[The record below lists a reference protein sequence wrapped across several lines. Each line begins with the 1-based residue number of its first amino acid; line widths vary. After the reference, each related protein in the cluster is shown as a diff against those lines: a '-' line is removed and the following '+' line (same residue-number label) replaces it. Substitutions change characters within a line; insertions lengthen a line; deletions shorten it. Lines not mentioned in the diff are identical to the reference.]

1 MRPTRHL
8 CLATAVWVCAGCASQ
23 RTPATNQTSSNTLA
37 IGLGAAASSTGNDQ
51 AGIEQIV
58 RNISTEFLLNYG
70 KDGRAVPDLA
80 DGWVTS
86 GDGLSI
92 RLRLK
97 PAAFHDG
104 SPVTAGVIAEIL
116 QRGLPRLLGP
126 AYDDVRSMQAV
137 SDQEVEISLKRPSP
151 FPLEALD
158 INVVKPGSR
167 SMGTGPF
174 LPTEESPTDGGVVM
188 EANTNYHLGSPA
200 IRRIVLKPYQSVRS
214 AWADLLRGNL
224 DMLYEVGDEALDSL
238 EPSSQVKVFS
248 YRRHYAYIVLFN
260 MTRPALASAKLRSS
274 LNRAISRE
282 QLIGDGLGTRGAPA
296 VSPVW
301 PDHWAISAGAAGFT
315 YAPEPIADSSHR
327 IKLQCLI
334 GDPAHER
341 LAIALQ
347 RQLQSVGVDLDLQLV
362 GVEAALK
369 RMVAK
374 DFDLLL
380 IESISGP
387 SLLRPYLFWHSKG
400 PYNYGGYHSADVD
413 TALDAIRYAAHDD
426 AYRAGVA
433 AFQRAI
439 VDDPP
444 AIFLAWSER
453 ARAIST
459 AFDVQVEAG
468 RDPVSTLRLWRPA
481 GTGAIAGAN

>member
-1 MRPTRHL
+1 MRPARHF
-8 CLATAVWVCAGCASQ
+8 CLATALVVYAGCAPQSAPAPS
-23 RTPATNQTSSNTLA
+23 RTPAGTLA

-51 AGIEQIV
+51 AGIQQIV

-80 DGWVTS
+80 DSWVTT

-92 RLRLK
+92 RLNLK
-97 PAAFHDG
+97 PATFHDG
-104 SPVTAGVIAEIL
+104 SPVTATVIAEIL

-126 AYDDVRSMQAV
+126 AYDDVRSMHAV
-137 SDQEVEISLKRPSP
+137 SAREVEITLKRPSP

-158 INVVKPGSR
+158 INIVKPGSR
-167 SMGTGPF
+167 SIGTGPF
-174 LPTEESPTDGGVVM
+174 QPAEESSTEGEVVM
-188 EANTNYHLGSPA
+188 NANSHYHLGSPA
-200 IRRIVLKPYQSVRS
+200 IRHIVLKPYQSVRS

-224 DMLYEVGDEALDSL
+224 DMLYEVGDDALDSL
-238 EPSSQVKVFS
+238 EPSSRVKVFS

-260 MTRPALASAKLRSS
+260 MARPALANAKLRRS
-274 LNRAISRE
+274 LNSAINRE
-282 QLIGDGLGTRGAPA
+282 QLIADGLGTRGAPA

-301 PDHWAISAGAAGFT
+301 PDHWAISENAPGFS
-315 YAPEPIADSSHR
+315 YAPEPIADASHR
-327 IKLQCLI
+327 IRLQCLI

-362 GVEAALK
+362 GVESALK
-369 RMVAK
+369 RMVSK
-374 DFDLLL
+374 DFDVLL
-380 IESISGP
+380 IEAISGP

-400 PYNYGGYHSADVD
+400 PYNYGGYHSEDVD
-413 TALDAIRYAAHDD
+413 AALDSIRYAAHDD

-433 AFQRAI
+433 AFQRSI

-459 AFDVQVEAG
+459 AFDVQVETG
-468 RDPVSTLRLWRPA
+468 RDPVSTLRLWRPVA
-481 GTGAIAGAN
+481 NGATAGAN